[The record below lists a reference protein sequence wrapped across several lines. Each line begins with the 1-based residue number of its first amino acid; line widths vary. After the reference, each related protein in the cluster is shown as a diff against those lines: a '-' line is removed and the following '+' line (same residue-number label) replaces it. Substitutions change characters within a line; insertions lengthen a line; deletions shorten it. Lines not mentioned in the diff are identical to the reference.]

1 MSEKYLRDWLN
12 PNAPVVE
19 EREREWLNPDTP
31 VEIAPPPTPVVPEE
45 EPEDSYWSQFSRWAG
60 PKILPTAF
68 QSYQRSK
75 VVSDTVIR
83 TGLRSA
89 DDMYN
94 GIQDLSEFTGFSL
107 DAPRANW
114 EDEWLGDPQSAV
126 EDIAADLGSWLIGFA
141 VPGGVAAKTVTTV
154 GKVSKLTG
162 KVKKVTDLIGKS
174 KRGQAVLKAGK
185 IASEGALKGA
195 VADFLATDVGDL
207 RGEEAFY
214 KRIEDVF
221 IGAGIG
227 AGVNLSL
234 VGTRKLIKWA
244 YGKANAGRLIKNAA
258 EGKGDPTEALNA
270 YKKSID
276 EEEALKEEF
285 LSTIRPVDDRVDI
298 PEAKDPTSDLYDQQ
312 EQFTRATSQE
322 AGVWTGLSE
331 TEELFKTPVIDS
343 TDFTTLSQTIAPKA
357 GRVVP
362 KTIPGARPES
372 ARSFDIID
380 TESVDPEITT
390 PLKANQGEYG
400 LEKGTPFYRTT
411 VASHDQEFLRTTL
424 NQVKDLITLDL
435 GNKELVEVGALK
447 TGRTGQGGKIYQV
460 ALQYAHNTDK
470 VYIPKNLSFINVART
485 LGSMFSSA
493 LKNKTTKHFAPIGGE
508 QADQM
513 AAMGLPKGYKWG
525 QDFQKDLD
533 YLAIGERNLVKDRL
547 SKTFKYG
554 SQQVEKEGIKTRI
567 PEGAREATLNLDDY
581 KYSFED
587 DVFTGPRVDG
597 SVGELSTKD
606 INDLIKS
613 VDPDFTLGVGAS
625 TFKRAVVTDSIEKM
639 PFIVGDEAAGKIA
652 ERIGEL
658 EGVRGIFPAPAEIK
672 GPSAFGADIDPKTR
686 EFLLKGDTPKTV
698 SNTLDQLTTNAQSPE
713 VRNLAKNLKELISDP
728 KDLNVPIKYSPE
740 KEGGRELG
748 KYRVF
753 EDDIEL
759 FKGAGEEIL
768 VHEILHGVTSRKINA
783 SVQDGLLSFKA
794 HRVDEIIKDKNIP
807 QPIRDLTSSF
817 KTALE
822 HPTIDRNLYQLNNLD
837 EFLVG
842 AFTDKNFQELLSKI
856 PVEDNRNLFQKLV
869 DAVFK
874 LIGAKGDSN
883 LLGKVIRDSAD
894 IISASRES
902 YKGKVKTPITLFS
915 KKAPQYAEAQ
925 IENYINKGRDLP
937 DQINRLVRLNVEL
950 DNRMN
955 PKINELVQ
963 SLSDFDERLVQGVD
977 TNLQEQFDSIKN
989 GVLNLEVDL
998 QRYRKMIDIRAKAGN
1013 LSGKLLKAFQGKPK
1027 INFRKPVKYKP
1038 AVQKQLIAIDR
1049 LLTLIDDV
1057 KTGKLSNEK
1066 VLTKLKRE
1074 LKNADDIANTG
1085 DLKSAVEKEFDAT
1098 VDESI
1103 ETIWDKYKSR
1113 ISNQVLKTLRLN
1125 KGTNKA
1131 ALDLFSD
1138 RITKTLTNAVKP
1150 NKAVTKT
1157 VNKTLDNLQDILSNP
1172 EKYKESIDVLIKD
1185 ISTAKN
1191 LDSKAAS
1198 DAVRILNDLKD
1209 GVQGKRFLEAMPN
1222 RDELIQKVLKEETD
1236 RLTTK
1241 IKKAVK
1247 EGTEK
1252 QLVEEVVSD
1261 ISSRVTNLGLQEK
1274 EVLVSMIRAELG
1286 NTVSA
1291 IREQVL
1297 GNFITKEIYQ
1307 KYALKQ
1313 TIEEMDEMAGK
1324 SIAEIRD
1331 YLGATA
1337 KRVQTVPD
1345 DIRRLKEQARASRKV
1360 LTDKLKDQETAAYN
1374 EFVKDFLQSLGKM
1387 DAFGMEEM
1395 GNFELFLRDAEK
1407 FRLNSLLFSMRTW
1420 TVGLLSSSF
1429 NMAYLPFKQMLK
1441 KYSEVRQL
1449 QKAGV
1454 DSVYGPNASAM
1465 KLALQELTATVE
1477 YFNNWGDMFNIL
1489 KATWKQNGHGAFNA
1503 KAFRR
1508 HEEDLISKT
1517 TKEEAEELKKSPI
1530 KLNFKNKEH
1539 LQRMVKKYG
1548 VDDERNKGLI
1558 RKFFEDIVEGEP
1570 TTKIGK
1576 LFDPLFSISFRA
1588 MGLFD
1593 QPFVFLGTMRALRAQ
1608 ALQEGLVKGLEGSAL
1623 ERFTKERMQEALKRE
1638 GDVLSWAKNE
1648 EFKEASELGFT
1659 MVYQQ
1664 EYADK
1669 TISNIA
1675 KEFSRWSRSSEDA
1688 YRRVDKILARLFVPF
1703 IKTPTAI
1710 AQWTVD
1716 NMPVV
1721 AQVNGTRAL
1730 MGMNRSAKKL
1740 KEVNETIL
1748 QNTQAL
1754 KATPITKDQIKQ
1766 IEDANEVL
1774 MGQREELVLKSAE
1787 EQAEAISNA
1796 VSSTVLG
1803 AGIFTAISTGTMT
1816 GSGAHLSDDQKA
1828 RLRESGWRPNT
1839 IYIGGH
1845 KIDYS
1850 RFEPFSTM
1858 VSVWADVMHYKALA
1872 NEGLTEDDQEWYN
1885 VLHASFMT
1893 NFADKYFLRG
1903 LKSFFSLLDQ
1913 RPGNYNLEK
1922 AGVDFLSS
1930 LSPTIIRDINQMNE
1944 EFQTKAH
1951 GFKDKFLER
1960 SFGKFPG
1967 LYARNLLGEK
1977 VERQWQMEGA
1987 WGLVSPVYFA
1997 EDKRDKLMTELASI
2011 REDVG
2016 GRYSFTKTEV
2026 QKIDTRNYR
2035 DPKTGISLHDK
2046 WMDEM
2051 SSVRIN
2057 GRTLRKTLERMV
2069 RTSRYKKASNFEVV
2083 GDEDTKA
2090 NLVREVLSDFRKRAW
2105 SNIRKDRKL
2114 RRYEDS
2120 GGNNWFDVITG
2131 ETSLIK
2137 TSTKERLGVVGISLP
2152 EQ

>member
-12 PNAPVVE
+12 PNASVVDE
-19 EREREWLNPDTP
+19 QEREWLNPDTP

-45 EPEDSYWSQFSRWAG
+45 EPDDSYWSQFSRWAG

-94 GIQDLSEFTGFSL
+94 SIQDLSEYTGFRL

-126 EDIAADLGSWLIGFA
+126 EDIAAEIGSLFVGYF
-141 VPGGVAAKTVTTV
+141 VPGGVVSKTVKGV
-154 GKVSKLTG
+154 GEVSKLTG
-162 KVKKVTDLIGKS
+162 KIAKLTDLIGKS
-174 KRGQAVLKAGK
+174 KRGQAVLKTGK

-214 KRIEDVF
+214 KRLEDVF
-221 IGAGIG
+221 IGAAIG
-227 AGVNLSL
+227 SGANLGL
-234 VGTRKLIKWA
+234 EGTRKLIKWF
-244 YGKANAGRLIKNAA
+244 YGRADSGRKIKKAA

-270 YKKSID
+270 YKESID

-285 LSTIRPVDDRVDI
+285 LSTIRPVDDRVDRVFVDDTDKLSRLQEQREFDELFREVGGDPEDI
-298 PEAKDPTSDLYDQQ
+298 PEIDLRTINWD
-312 EQFTRATSQE
+312 EVDIEEAVDVAPRVPREELEAIE
-322 AGVWTGLSE
+322 AGGKLVDEVEAANAIVRFYEMPSGST
-331 TEELFKTPVIDS
+331 KTVVVDKANPDRVIDAAGV
-343 TDFTTLSQTIAPKA
+343 IPK
-357 GRVVP
+357 GP
-362 KTIPGARPES
+362 TQISDG
-372 ARSFDIID
+372 
-380 TESVDPEITT
+380 
-390 PLKANQGEYG
+390 PLKAQ
-400 LEKGTPFYRTT
+400 LELDQPFYVLKDGKQFGPLSRDQVLTNLENGT
-411 VASHDQEFLRTTL
+411 LKPDDLVAQE
-424 NQVKDLITLDL
+424 
-435 GNKELVEVGALK
+435 
-447 TGRTGQGGKIYQV
+447 GGK
-460 ALQYAHNTDK
+460 K
-470 VYIPKNLSFINVART
+470 WF
-485 LGSMFSSA
+485 G
-493 LKNKTTKHFAPIGGE
+493 IGRFV
-508 QADQM
+508 D
-513 AAMGLPKGYKWG
+513 
-525 QDFQKDLD
+525 DL
-533 YLAIGERNLVKDRL
+533 YEMEI
-547 SKTFKYG
+547 
-554 SQQVEKEGIKTRI
+554 
-567 PEGAREATLNLDDY
+567 
-581 KYSFED
+581 
-587 DVFTGPRVDG
+587 
-597 SVGELSTKD
+597 
-606 INDLIKS
+606 
-613 VDPDFTLGVGAS
+613 S
-625 TFKRAVVTDSIEKM
+625 TF
-639 PFIVGDEAAGKIA
+639 
-652 ERIGEL
+652 
-658 EGVRGIFPAPAEIK
+658 GIR
-672 GPSAFGADIDPKTR
+672 IDPKTKD
-686 EFLLKGDTPKTV
+686 FLTKGDEPKTV
-698 SNTLDQLTTNAQSPE
+698 SNTLEQLTKNADDE
-713 VRNLAKNLKELISDP
+713 DVRNLAKSLRELISDP
-728 KDLNVPIKYSPE
+728 EDLNVPIKYDPE
-740 KEGGRELG
+740 TEKIISTPEGDAIAQGT
-748 KYRVF
+748 Y
-753 EDDIEL
+753 DIVTDKINL
-759 FKGAGEEIL
+759 YKGTDEETL
-768 VHEILHGVTSRKINA
+768 VHEILHGVVSRKLVGWIGGGKKTLKDVTANN
-783 SVQDGLLSFKA
+783 VDVLIQNTKA
-794 HRVDEIIKDKNIP
+794 PKAVREVA
-807 QPIRDLTSSF
+807 SSF
-817 KTALE
+817 KQALE
-822 HPTIDRNLYQLNNLD
+822 HPSIDNSIYPMQDID

-842 AFTDKNFQELLSKI
+842 AFTDKNLQELLSKI
-856 PVEDNRNLFQKLV
+856 PVEDNRNLFQKIV
-869 DAVFK
+869 DAVAN
-874 LIGAKGDSN
+874 LIGVKGADST
-883 LLGKVIRDSAD
+883 LLSKVIRDGAE
-894 IISASRES
+894 IISTSRKQAVSPEFTRGL
-902 YKGKVKTPITLFS
+902 KKLEERQRPQLRFS
-915 KKAPQYAEAQ
+915 RKEPQYAEAQ
-925 IENYINKGRDLP
+925 IEKYIDQGKNLP

-955 PKINELVQ
+955 PKINELVE

-1013 LSGKLLKAFQGKPK
+1013 LSGKMLVAFKGLPK

-1038 AVQKQLIAIDR
+1038 AVQKQLLAIDR

-1057 KTGKLSNEK
+1057 KTGKLSDEK

-1113 ISNQVLKTLRLN
+1113 ISDQVLKALRLN

-1191 LDSKAAS
+1191 LDPEAAS

-1252 QLVEEVVSD
+1252 ELVEEVVSD

-1274 EVLVSMIRAELG
+1274 EVLIDMIRAELG

-1291 IREQVL
+1291 IREQVI

-1345 DIRRLKEQARASRKV
+1345 DVRRLKEQARASRKV
-1360 LTDKLKDQETAAYN
+1360 LTDRLKDEETAAYN

-1395 GNFELFLRDAEK
+1395 GNFELFLRATEK
-1407 FRLNSLLFSMRTW
+1407 FRLNSLLFSVRTW

-1429 NMAYLPFKQMLK
+1429 NMAYQPFKQMLK
-1441 KYSEVRQL
+1441 KYSEVKQL

-1465 KLALQELTATVE
+1465 KLALKELTATAE

-1517 TKEEAEELKKSPI
+1517 TKDEAEALKKSPI

-1539 LQRMVKKYG
+1539 LQRMVNKYG
-1548 VDDERNKGLI
+1548 VDNERSKGLI

-1576 LFDPLFSISFRA
+1576 LFDPLFSVSFRA

-1593 QPFVFLGTMRALRAQ
+1593 QPFVFMGTMRALRAQ

-1638 GDVLSWAKNE
+1638 GDVLTWAKNE

-1816 GSGAHLSDDQKA
+1816 GSGAHLSDDQRQ

-1839 IYIGGH
+1839 IYIGDH

-1872 NEGLTEDDQEWYN
+1872 DEGLTEDDQEWYN

-1903 LKSFFSLLDQ
+1903 LKSLFSLLDQ

-1922 AGVDFLSS
+1922 IGVDFLSS

-1951 GFKDKFLER
+1951 GFKDKLLER

-1997 EDKRDKLMTELASI
+1997 EDKRDKLMLELASI

-2016 GRYSFTKTEV
+2016 GRYSFNKTEV
-2026 QKIDTRNYR
+2026 QKIDTRDYR
-2035 DPKTGISLHDK
+2035 DAKTGISLHDK

-2057 GRTLRKTLERMV
+2057 GKTLRKTLERLV

-2120 GGNNWFDVITG
+2120 DGNNWFDVITG
-2131 ETSLIK
+2131 ETSLIQ